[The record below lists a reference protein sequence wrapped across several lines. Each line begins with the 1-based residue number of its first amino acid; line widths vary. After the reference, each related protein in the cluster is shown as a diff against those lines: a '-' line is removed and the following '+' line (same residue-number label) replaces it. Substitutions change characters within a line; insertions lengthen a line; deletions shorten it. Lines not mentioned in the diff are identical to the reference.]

1 MEYRGTKYTVV
12 QDISRDAW
20 IWTVHLDER
29 TTESGLKKTRE
40 GALTAVLLTID
51 RWCDPKKGQRQC
63 SGIATSWQVPPA
75 KQTRSVAGR
84 CTLP

>member
-51 RWCDPKKGQRQC
+51 RWCRKK
-63 SGIATSWQVPPA
+63 AT
-75 KQTRSVAGR
+75 KDSVAG
-84 CTLP
+84 